1 MYRKTNDWQWSRKT
15 RTGALVL
22 TGILFLLIALWR
34 LLPSLITPKPAPDD
48 RELQAAWSTFKKN
61 NLTDIPPEKEHD
73 NEAWKQHYT
82 KNNNQDNDAA
92 AQQKRE
98 SHPVPFDPNA
108 ATEEELISIGFPP
121 RTAKTMIKYRSKGG
135 KFRKKE
141 DLQKL
146 YTLSEEDYQ
155 KIAPYARF
163 EEAQTQI
170 PKQANTY
177 SSTKTNYS
185 PPSAKTVE
193 LNAAD
198 AEALMALRGIGP
210 AFSKRIINFRNALG
224 GFVAVEQLK
233 EVYGFPDSTY
243 QQLKGKVTADA
254 GKLQKI
260 NINIAAEEVLAKHP
274 YIGRKLASYIIK
286 ERNKTGTFNQI
297 EQLKLVPLINDEKYR
312 KIAPYLST
320 H

>member
-15 RTGALVL
+15 RTGALIL
-22 TGILFLLIALWR
+22 TGILLVLIALWR
-34 LLPSLITPKPAPDD
+34 LLPSLITPKPATDD
-48 RELQAAWSTFKKN
+48 RELQAAWTAFKRENIKE
-61 NLTDIPPEKEHD
+61 IPPEE
-73 NEAWKQHYT
+73 E
-82 KNNNQDNDAA
+82 NNNHYRKQQYAYSN
-92 AQQKRE
+92 AQREDGTSTQKTE
-98 SHPVPFDPNA
+98 AHPVPFDPNT
-108 ATEEELISIGFPP
+108 ATEEELISIGFQP
-121 RTAKTMIKYRSKGG
+121 RTAKTIIKYRSKGG

-163 EEAQTQI
+163 ENAHAET
-170 PKQANTY
+170 PPY
-177 SSTKTNYS
+177 PSTKSNFSQQTS
-185 PPSAKTVE
+185 KTVE
-193 LNAAD
+193 LNEAD
-198 AEALMALRGIGP
+198 ADALLALRGIGP
-210 AFSKRIINFRNALG
+210 AFSRRIINFRNALG
-224 GFVAVEQLK
+224 GFVSVEQLK
-233 EVYGFPDSTY
+233 EVYGFPDSTF
-243 QQLKGKVTADA
+243 QQLKGKVTVDA

-260 NINIAAEEVLAKHP
+260 NINIATEEVLAKHP

-297 EQLKLVPLINDEKYR
+297 DQLKLLPLINDEKYR